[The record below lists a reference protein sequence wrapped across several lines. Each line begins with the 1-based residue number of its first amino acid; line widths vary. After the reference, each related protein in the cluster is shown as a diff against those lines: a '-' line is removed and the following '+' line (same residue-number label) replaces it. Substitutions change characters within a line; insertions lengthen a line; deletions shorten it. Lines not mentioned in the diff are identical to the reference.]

1 MPNIEEVIAQQA
13 SSLLDIPGVTG
24 VGQGEA
30 DGKECVLVIL
40 EQDLPEIKDAIVAKL
55 EGYLVAFEIS
65 GVIQAQLQ

>member
-30 DGKECVLVIL
+30 DGKECVLVML
-40 EQDLPEIKDAIVAKL
+40 EQDLPEIKDAVVAKL
-55 EGYLVAFEIS
+55 EGYAVAFEIS